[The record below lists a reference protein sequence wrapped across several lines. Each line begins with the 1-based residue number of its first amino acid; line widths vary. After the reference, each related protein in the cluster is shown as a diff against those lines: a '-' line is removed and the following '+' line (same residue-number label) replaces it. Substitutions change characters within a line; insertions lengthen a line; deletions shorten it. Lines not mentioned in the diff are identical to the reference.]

1 MYKSEKGITMVMLV
15 IMIIVMLIL
24 AGILLYEGTSTIQSA
39 KQQSIYTNMLLI
51 QAKARTIADKVDF
64 GEAQYIGTE
73 ITEEDLINKLK
84 IPEGATVYKLSK
96 SNLDEIVVDVSGDNM
111 YAVDYDNEEIYYIEG
126 ITDKDNN
133 ICYSLTDMS
142 KLSLTEIE

>member
-24 AGILLYEGTSTIQSA
+24 AGILLYEGTS
-39 KQQSIYTNMLLI
+39 LI

-84 IPEGATVYKLSK
+84 IPEGATVYKLSQ
-96 SNLDEIVVDVSGDNM
+96 SNLDEIDVDVSGDNM